1 MPSPGGRVPLKRP
14 ERPQDENTPVRV
26 KRRRSLAGTQVALTE
41 HEDVIPHQ
49 VSPHWGE
56 KKKKIQNKWTYQ

>member
-26 KRRRSLAGTQVALTE
+26 KRRRSLAGTQVAPSE
-41 HEDVIPHQ
+41 QEDVMPHQ
-49 VSPHWGE
+49 VSTHLE
-56 KKKKIQNKWTYQ
+56 KPENKLTVRRF